1 MSDFSDLKP
10 YIERWGLPE
19 ASQRLRQRVEAE
31 LTDLQDFYAA
41 VSPEL
46 ESIIQYLNQF
56 PVEEIPEADR
66 PLANMILALCEVD
79 DAIHVWKAS
88 NLDYISDPV
97 SWRTKTSFND
107 YR

>member
-1 MSDFSDLKP
+1 MSDFSALRLF
-10 YIERWGLPE
+10 IERWGLPE

-31 LTDLQDFYAA
+31 LPELQDFYDA

-46 ESIIQYLNQF
+46 EAIILYLNQF
-56 PVEEIPEADR
+56 PVAEIPEADI
-66 PLANMILALCEVD
+66 PLANMALALCEVD
-79 DAIHVWKAS
+79 DAIHIWKAA

-97 SWRTKTSFND
+97 SWRTKLGFSD